1 LSFSQLSKP
10 SQHAQQTLS
19 TLTFQHKKEMTRED
33 KSAAIAELK
42 EELGGTPFF
51 YLADS
56 STLSVAK
63 INKFRRM
70 CFEKG
75 ISVKVAKNTLIQK
88 ALENEPEAKGYAAL
102 FEALHGP
109 TTILISSN
117 PKAPA
122 KLLEEFRKTEERPLL
137 KAAYIDSSVFI
148 GDDQLAALVKL
159 KSKEEMIGEIIG
171 LLQSPMKRVASQ
183 ITATGT
189 KIAGIVK
196 TLEERPQ

>member
-1 LSFSQLSKP
+1 
-10 SQHAQQTLS
+10 
-19 TLTFQHKKEMTRED
+19 MTRED
-33 KSAAIAELK
+33 KSVAIAELK

-56 STLSVAK
+56 STLPVAK

-70 CFEKG
+70 CFEQG
-75 ISVKVAKNTLIQK
+75 ISVKVAKNTLIKK
-88 ALENEPEAKGYAAL
+88 ALENEPESKGYAAL

-109 TTILISSN
+109 TTILISAN

-137 KAAYIDSSVFI
+137 KAAYIDSSVYL
-148 GDDQLAALVKL
+148 GDEQLAALVKL

-171 LLQSPMKRVASQ
+171 LLQSPGKRIASQ
-183 ITATGT
+183 LTATGS

-196 TLEERPQ
+196 TLQERPE

>member
-1 LSFSQLSKP
+1 
-10 SQHAQQTLS
+10 
-19 TLTFQHKKEMTRED
+19 MTRED

-56 STLSVAK
+56 STLPVAK

-88 ALENEPEAKGYAAL
+88 ALESEPESKGYAAL
-102 FEALHGP
+102 FEVLHGP
-109 TTILISSN
+109 TTILISPN

-122 KLLEEFRKTEERPLL
+122 QLLAEFRKTEERPLL
-137 KAAYIDSSVFI
+137 KAAYIDSSIFI
-148 GDDQLAALVKL
+148 GDEQLVALTKL
-159 KSKEEMIGEIIG
+159 KSKEEMVGEIIG
-171 LLQSPMKRVASQ
+171 LLQSPARRLASQ
-183 ITATGT
+183 ITAAGS

-196 TLEERPQ
+196 TLEERGS

>member
-1 LSFSQLSKP
+1 
-10 SQHAQQTLS
+10 
-19 TLTFQHKKEMTRED
+19 MTRED

-42 EELGGTPFF
+42 EELSGTPFF

-56 STLSVAK
+56 STLPVAK

-75 ISVKVAKNTLIQK
+75 ITVKVAKNTLIQK
-88 ALENEPEAKGYAAL
+88 ALEGEPESKGYAAL

-148 GDDQLAALVKL
+148 GDDQLASLVKL

-171 LLQSPMKRVASQ
+171 LLQSPAKRIASQ

-196 TLEERPQ
+196 TLEERAQ

>member
-1 LSFSQLSKP
+1 
-10 SQHAQQTLS
+10 
-19 TLTFQHKKEMTRED
+19 MTRED
-33 KSAAIAELK
+33 KNVAIAELK
-42 EELGGTPFF
+42 EELTGTPFF

-56 STLSVAK
+56 STLTVAK

-70 CFEKG
+70 CYDKG

-88 ALENEPEAKGYAAL
+88 ALEDAPESKGYAAL
-102 FEALHGP
+102 FDILKGP
-109 TTILISSN
+109 TTILISAN

-148 GDDQLAALVKL
+148 GDEQLAALVKL
-159 KSKEEMIGEIIG
+159 KSKEEMVGEIIG
-171 LLQSPMKRVASQ
+171 LLQSPSKRIASQ
-183 ITATGT
+183 LTATGA

-196 TLEERPQ
+196 TLEERTA

>member
-1 LSFSQLSKP
+1 
-10 SQHAQQTLS
+10 
-19 TLTFQHKKEMTRED
+19 MTRED
-33 KSAAIAELK
+33 KSTAIAELT
-42 EELGGTPFF
+42 EELGGSPFF
-51 YLADS
+51 YLTDS
-56 STLSVAK
+56 STLTVAK
-63 INKFRRM
+63 INKFRRL

-75 ISVKVAKNTLIQK
+75 IKVKVAKNTLIKK
-88 ALENEPEAKGYAAL
+88 ALEGQPESKGYAAL
-102 FEALHGP
+102 YDALHGP

-159 KSKEEMIGEIIG
+159 KSKEEVIGEIIG
-171 LLQSPMKRVASQ
+171 LLQSPARRLASQ
-183 ITATGT
+183 ITATGS

-196 TLEERPQ
+196 ALEERPQ